1 MNFLGNKRSEKVSL
15 GNGFSEKIQL
25 YENVFQLSWVFISWK
40 TANVTKRIRSELLE
54 SHVYHL
60 RNKTSTSLIF

>member
-25 YENVFQLSWVFISWK
+25 YENIFQLSWVFYIVGDCK
-40 TANVTKRIRSELLE
+40 CHKEKLKRIIRMSRL
-54 SHVYHL
+54 SF
-60 RNKTSTSLIF
+60 T